1 MAAVASPVMT
11 ARAKACGK
19 IILLGEHF
27 VVPHAGSDDAP
38 AIALPLRSVSCEV
51 EVTLAQENRCIADGV
66 APQHRPAVEA
76 KMGEA
81 VRAASTA
88 LGIEGPLHVRS
99 RASVP
104 FARGFGSSAAFSV
117 ALTRALDALDA
128 SDGRHDG
135 RTARDLGAVTH
146 AVETVFH
153 GAPSGLDTTVILA
166 ERAVRFHRGRLV
178 RFVPHPDVSLVAVDS
193 GPRDGAAPLI
203 ARVKAL
209 RAREPA
215 AWSRLA
221 ARMTV
226 LVDRCEVA
234 LAEGHA
240 ARVGTIASEAHGILA
255 ELGLS
260 EPRVEQVLADATA
273 LGALG
278 GKVSGAGAGGAVV
291 LVARA
296 GDGARL
302 AGALASRG
310 HCIVAVSS

>member
-1 MAAVASPVMT
+1 MAAVATS
-11 ARAKACGK
+11 ALRSRAKACGK

-27 VVPHAGSDDAP
+27 VVPHVDGAEAP
-38 AIALPLRSVSCEV
+38 AIALPLRSVVCDV
-51 EVTLAQENRCIADGV
+51 EVAFAAEPRCIADGV
-66 APQHRPAVEA
+66 PSAIKAHVEA

-81 VRAASTA
+81 VAAAQRALQIEGALEVRSTA
-88 LGIEGPLHVRS
+88 TIPLS
-99 RASVP
+99 
-104 FARGFGSSAAFSV
+104 RGFGSSAAFSV
-117 ALTRALDALDA
+117 ALTRALDALADA
-128 SDGRHDG
+128 

-178 RFVPHPDVSLVAVDS
+178 RFVPHPEVSLVAVDS
-193 GPRDGAAPLI
+193 GPRDGAGELI
-203 ARVKAL
+203 ARVKTL
-209 RAREPA
+209 RSREPA
-215 AWSRLA
+215 VWARLA
-221 ARMTV
+221 GRMTE
-226 LVDRCEVA
+226 LVDRCEEA
-234 LAEGHA
+234 LARGLA
-240 ARVGTIASEAHGILA
+240 DRVGEIATEAHAILA

-273 LGALG
+273 LGSLG

-302 AGALASRG
+302 AGAMEARG
-310 HCIVAVSS
+310 HSIVAVSS

>member
-1 MAAVASPVMT
+1 MAAVATTPVQ

-38 AIALPLRSVSCEV
+38 AIALPLRSVACEV
-51 EVTLAQENRCIADGV
+51 EVTLAHEPGCVAEGV
-66 APQHRPAVEA
+66 APHLRGAIEA

-81 VRAASTA
+81 VHAAATA
-88 LGIEGPLHVRS
+88 LGIDGPLHARS
-99 RASVP
+99 RATVP
-104 FARGFGSSAAFSV
+104 FSRGFGSSAAFSV
-117 ALTRALDALDA
+117 ALTRALDALDTRA
-128 SDGRHDG
+128 HD
-135 RTARDLGAVTH
+135 RTARDLGAVAH

-166 ERAVRFHRGRLV
+166 ERAVRFHKGRLV
-178 RFVPHPDVSLVAVDS
+178 RFVPHPEIDLVAVDS
-193 GPRDGAAPLI
+193 GPRAGAAPII

-209 RAREPA
+209 RVREPA

-221 ARMTV
+221 ARMTG
-226 LVDRCEVA
+226 LVDACETA
-234 LAEGHA
+234 LAHGHA
-240 ARVGTIASEAHGILA
+240 ARVGEIASDAHTILA

-260 EPRVEQVLADATA
+260 EPRVETVLADAAA

-278 GKVSGAGAGGAVV
+278 GKISGAGAGGAVV

-302 AGALASRG
+302 AGDLTSRG
-310 HCIVAVSS
+310 HSIVAVSP